1 VTFTEMWDAVSQE
14 FPNSLTSDST
24 SIREALELYGRQ
36 AGKGYWILKDE
47 IRMRLDLHS
56 EMVALLAMIGKEKGF
71 DIWIASNEQAK
82 RAGGYAGDV
91 KLSEL
96 VTVKKPAKIPGVTN
110 LKTVLDMD
118 LLWLKNGE
126 VAQVFEIECT
136 TTMTSALQRGSNLP
150 QQISKIMV
158 LPEERHADFERKMLS
173 PLFSRHYETEFWRRL
188 YFDSFREQFSRTKAK
203 TDLDSLLDKLKV
215 KGKRKPY
222 PDHSPQTQI
231 LMEIPN

>member
-1 VTFTEMWDAVSQE
+1 
-14 FPNSLTSDST
+14 
-24 SIREALELYGRQ
+24 
-36 AGKGYWILKDE
+36 
-47 IRMRLDLHS
+47 
-56 EMVALLAMIGKEKGF
+56 
-71 DIWIASNEQAK
+71 
-82 RAGGYAGDV
+82 
-91 KLSEL
+91 L

-126 VAQVFEIECT
+126 VVQVFEIECT